1 MSIVVYT
8 RLLELGLF
16 TGCVMKGKM
25 KDEDKLFKQAISY
38 GLRLA
43 EMQGYYISD
52 KGTSQKSVSRAVYLF
67 LVKVRLL
74 TPLPVDKA
82 DGPRIKRRLAV
93 WMKSVLRDA

>member
-1 MSIVVYT
+1 MRIVVYT
-8 RLLELGLF
+8 RLLELVLF
-16 TGCVMKGKM
+16 IGGVMKGKM
-25 KDEDKLFKQAISY
+25 KDEDKLFKQAICY

-74 TPLPVDKA
+74 TPLPVDKT

-93 WMKSVLRDA
+93 WMKSVLKDA